1 MAVNPYIVLDLM
13 KPANV
18 LTDLTPN
25 FQGRVGDSG
34 SIIKIWFQM
43 NGLPYGL
50 DDKEVWFAGVDPQ
63 GERFKVSS
71 TIDDTTPGDS
81 LRSGRVSFKFPAGTF
96 SNPGDWDA
104 NSTFFQIKQGS
115 DGTVLSTINV
125 KLHVLDNN
133 VDFGVTKHGFD
144 TDLDKIEQAAQN
156 EYNTMVQQWH
166 DQTASLNQ
174 TMTDDYASYK
184 QRIDTMQTLL
194 DTISSA
200 IKNQD
205 VATREYVAKY
215 IAGDLLGTATIDTD
229 IDHMFLTGHVR
240 IYTNGFGVGKAGE
253 TPAGGSAV
261 YEAQCRLVYL
271 TPELVQVYVSTEQL
285 ADLMPGW
292 SMVTPPKVTI
302 GNDTA
307 YLTSDPCS
315 LAVQLQGVKAFN
327 GFTVDGKFQVNADRQ
342 PLVAGSGTSTSS
354 APSSTSSTPGSTGK

>member
-34 SIIKIWFQM
+34 SIIKVWFKM
-43 NGLPYGL
+43 NGLPYSL
-50 DDKEVWFAGVDPQ
+50 EDKEVWFEGIDPQ
-63 GERFKVSS
+63 GERFKVAS
-71 TIDDTTPGDS
+71 TLDVASPGDS
-81 LRSGRVSFKFPAGTF
+81 LRAGKVSFKFVGGTF
-96 SNPGDWDA
+96 SNPGDWDED
-104 NSTFFQIKQGS
+104 NTFFVIKQG
-115 DGTVLSTINV
+115 GTANVLSTINV
-125 KLHVLDNN
+125 KLHVLDNQ
-133 VDFGVTKHGFD
+133 VEFGVTKYSFD
-144 TDLDKIEQAAQN
+144 TDLDKIEQAAQD
-156 EYNTMVQQWH
+156 EYNTMVKQWH

-174 TMTDDYASYK
+174 TMTDDYANYK

-229 IDHMFLTGHVR
+229 IDNMFPTGHVR

-261 YEAQCRLVYL
+261 YEAQCRLVFL

-292 SMVTPPKVTI
+292 KMITTPQVAI

-315 LAVQLQGVKAFN
+315 LAVQLQGVKEFKS
-327 GFTVDGKFQVNADRQ
+327 FTVDGKFQVGAGSQ
-342 PLVAGSGTSTSS
+342 PIVAGGSTSS
-354 APSSTSSTPGSTGK
+354 NTTNN

>member
-1 MAVNPYIVLDLM
+1 MAVNPYLVLDLM

-34 SIIKIWFQM
+34 SFIKVWFKM
-43 NGLPYGL
+43 NGLPYSL
-50 DDKEVWFAGVDPQ
+50 EDKEVWFEGIDPQ
-63 GERFKVSS
+63 GGRYKVSS
-71 TIDDTTPGDS
+71 TLDETTPGDS

-104 NSTFFQIKQGS
+104 NNTFFVIKKG
-115 DGTVLSTINV
+115 DTGEVLSTINV
-125 KLHVLDNN
+125 GLHVLENE
-133 VDFGVTKHGFD
+133 VEFGVTKNSFD
-144 TDLDKIEQAAQN
+144 SDLDKIEKAAQE
-156 EYNTMVQQWH
+156 EYDQLVQQWKQ
-166 DQTASLNQ
+166 DTKSLND
-174 TMTDDYASYK
+174 TMTAEYDSYK
-184 QRIDTMQTLL
+184 QRIQNMETLL
-194 DTISSA
+194 DTIDAA
-200 IKNQD
+200 IKNKD

-215 IAGDLLGTATIDTD
+215 MAGDLLGTATIDTD
-229 IDHMFLTGHVR
+229 IDHMFPTGHVR

-261 YEAQCRLVYL
+261 YEAQCRLVFQ

-292 SMVTPPKVTI
+292 KMVTPPKVAI

-315 LAVQLQGVKAFN
+315 LAVQLQGVKEFKS
-327 GFTVDGKFQVNADRQ
+327 FTVDGKFQVGADSQ
-342 PLVAGSGTSTSS
+342 PIVASD
-354 APSSTSSTPGSTGK
+354 K